1 MSEIRN
7 RPAPFSTD
15 GSNPFAHRTMKVRV
29 PKIVEEV
36 QRLNPDY
43 PPQVQRALE
52 VLRVGLET
60 DALIPMLNLPAPDYD
75 EWAAIYRPGDTW
87 LHTEWFYAEITLY
100 RHIIQAV
107 RWWETGRDPFA
118 PKKIE
123 EIEGSALWKFLDTVL
138 THEPANVEDRLL
150 ALVQTMLWGNRIDL
164 SFAASLAHGSTW
176 NSEDLIADDSALAVE
191 HLLRQR
197 GMVHILAD
205 NTGTELAADL
215 AFIDALLDTHLAER
229 VIYHVK
235 MYPTFVS
242 DSTVEDARL
251 FLDRLK
257 ARGGPAHALA
267 ERLRAAMNDGRLR
280 LAPDLYWNLPRW
292 LWDAP
297 ARLSQLFEQ
306 AALVI
311 VKGDLNYR
319 RATGDAIWPEDT
331 TFAQAV
337 DYFPAPLLALRTLK
351 SDGLVGLRPGLA
363 DELDRVDPEWRVNG
377 RRGVI
382 QFAPK

>member
-1 MSEIRN
+1 
-7 RPAPFSTD
+7 
-15 GSNPFAHRTMKVRV
+15 
-29 PKIVEEV
+29 
-36 QRLNPDY
+36 
-43 PPQVQRALE
+43 
-52 VLRVGLET
+52 
-60 DALIPMLNLPAPDYD
+60 
-75 EWAAIYRPGDTW
+75 
-87 LHTEWFYAEITLY
+87 
-100 RHIIQAV
+100 
-107 RWWETGRDPFA
+107 
-118 PKKIE
+118 
-123 EIEGSALWKFLDTVL
+123 
-138 THEPANVEDRLL
+138 
-150 ALVQTMLWGNRIDL
+150 
-164 SFAASLAHGSTW
+164 
-176 NSEDLIADDSALAVE
+176 
-191 HLLRQR
+191 
-197 GMVHILAD
+197 VHMIAD

-215 AFIDALLDTHLAER
+215 AFIDALLDTHVAER
-229 VIYHVK
+229 VVYHVK
-235 MYPTFVS
+235 MHPTFVS
-242 DSTVEDARL
+242 DSTAEDVRQ
-251 FLDRLK
+251 FLDRLN

-267 ERLRAAMNDGRLR
+267 ERLRAAMNDTRLR

-297 ARLSQLFEQ
+297 ERLSGLFEK

-363 DELDRVDPEWRVNG
+363 DELDRIDPEWRVNG

>member
-15 GSNPFAHRTMKVRV
+15 GSNPFAHNTIKVRV

-43 PPQVQRALE
+43 SPQIQRALE
-52 VLRVGLET
+52 ALRAGLDS
-60 DALIPMLNLPAPDYD
+60 DAAIPMLNLPAPDYD
-75 EWAAIYRPGDTW
+75 EWANVYRPGETW

-100 RHIIQAV
+100 RHVIQAV

-138 THEPANVEDRLL
+138 ANEPANVEDRLL
-150 ALVQTMLWGNRIDL
+150 ALVQYMLWGNRIDL

-176 NSEDLIADDSALAVE
+176 DREDLIADDAAPAVE
-191 HLLRQR
+191 HLLRR
-197 GMVHILAD
+197 SGTVHMIAD

-215 AFIDALLDTHLAER
+215 AFIDALLESRVAER
-229 VIYHVK
+229 VFYHVK
-235 MYPTFVS
+235 MHPTFVS
-242 DSTVEDARL
+242 DSTAEDVRVLLARL
-251 FLDRLK
+251 D
-257 ARGGPAHALA
+257 ARGGLAQALA
-267 ERLRAAMNDGRLR
+267 GRLQTALNDGRLR
-280 LAPDLYWNLPRW
+280 LAPDLFWNIPRW
-292 LWDAP
+292 LWDTP
-297 ARLSQLFEQ
+297 LRLSRLFEQ
-306 AALVI
+306 ATLVI
-311 VKGDLNYR
+311 IKGDLNYR
-319 RATGDAIWPEDT
+319 RATGDAIWPEET
-331 TFAQAV
+331 SFAQAV

-351 SDGLVGLRPGLA
+351 SDGLVGLIAGLA
-363 DELDRVDPEWRVNG
+363 DELDHVDAEWRVNG